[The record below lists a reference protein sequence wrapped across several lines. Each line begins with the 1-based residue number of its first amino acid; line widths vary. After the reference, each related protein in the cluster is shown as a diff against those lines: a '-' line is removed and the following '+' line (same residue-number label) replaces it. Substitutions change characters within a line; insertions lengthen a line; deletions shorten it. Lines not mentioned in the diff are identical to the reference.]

1 MGDLERKGW
10 KLTQETTPARPV
22 HILFRQRKTWWHF
35 EKREMSPQ
43 WVKKHQI
50 NQLNN
55 TSPFVT
61 RGKLS
66 SIIWITRMSKTLQL
80 ENQQPD
86 WHHHRSMLGFY
97 MPFAEVSYVL
107 SFIKFLSFPP
117 KILWINISW
126 TLLMGVVLSQNM
138 QLPVIITLNIS
149 QEF

>member
-1 MGDLERKGW
+1 MKQPWLDQCISLTKKNLVTPWEKGN
-10 KLTQETTPARPV
+10 V
-22 HILFRQRKTWWHF
+22 
-35 EKREMSPQ
+35 PQ

-66 SIIWITRMSKTLQL
+66 SIIWITRMSKSLQL
-80 ENQQPD
+80 ENQQTD
-86 WHHHRSMLGFY
+86 WHHHSSMLGFY
-97 MPFAEVSYVL
+97 IPFAEVLYVL
-107 SFIKFLSFPP
+107 SFIKFLSFPS

-149 QEF
+149 QEFKFYFSRSIFCVLA